1 VEQILIG
8 CTKGG
13 SWSFSLEA
21 LQGGEAKEDVDS
33 GRKLNATWHN
43 ATVQKMR

>member
-1 VEQILIG
+1 M
-8 CTKGG
+8 
-13 SWSFSLEA
+13 EA

-43 ATVQKMR
+43 VTVQKCGNDELRMER